1 MKNYIANMQGDWATS
16 AAYVKYSFE
25 RCIHHGRLYA
35 NGHGIFKGND
45 EDLAEALR
53 CLGQG
58 LHCLEDFGAH
68 TNYVELALRELGLHN
83 VFPHTGTATAINL
96 RGKHTFPLVTGTFGM
111 VDFFHSVLGEATD
124 HFTQTEISEM
134 DNALCSA
141 QSSSQSSNPLNSL
154 TSLLSKIP
162 GTKDL
167 CTEAERLH
175 ASSQA
180 QARASGPSSS
190 TRGVGDFNQQPG
202 WHEANAVYQ
211 QGYNQQA
218 HWNQQPSQPQWGQQ
232 QQQQQQPGAWDQPP
246 PRQHQWEQQHQQAQ
260 WGQQQPQRHPEQHSQ
275 PPFTNQQAPPHAAP
289 PQQRA
294 PGPGLPGIPNFDPS
308 KTVQQIYPILVFRDK
323 VVRSISAIISKI
335 PGLET
340 LVDKITETLT
350 VFILSLLAPFIRPI
364 INGLTTQ
371 LQAGSS
377 AVVDSSGKHQYE
389 PWTDPHCTD
398 PTHSMLSKDHFSN
411 ILNEPA
417 GQVASEILKFVA
429 PRVMY
434 AWDHPNVPVQQV
446 LDDCMKV
453 FHHPAA
459 RDHHCE
465 VHRNMFDAVQKWA
478 SRRPGGGRDLDDI
491 LSSESVRAGRNHK
504 DDGQTG
510 GAGGHS
516 HAAPGATPAQHSIG
530 GMSAGFPG
538 QQQQQ
543 HHHHSQSGGGWGGSS
558 PQPQHS
564 HHQSAGSGGGG
575 GFNPLAQLSHVP
587 GMSGVSSTLN
597 KVSSFVPGGLGGFG
611 GSSHGG
617 GGGGRRG
624 LDDDDNDDPSSTGP
638 AYQDQGQ
645 GQGQAGLLQPEM
657 PHGTAMGIGAGESIS
672 RAHSPLPPPGYEGY
686 HGAAGQG
693 EYRPEGGYQGGYG
706 TGQQQQ
712 QQHAQGQ
719 GQGQGQGHEAY
730 GQPPPGGAGGVY
742 DDHARYQ
749 GGQSAQYYDDA
760 GRGQEQGPGLGNMG
774 RDDEYYR

>member
-1 MKNYIANMQGDWATS
+1 MASSAQSVLLISLIALLLLATPSYAFGAGNIASISAIEGRNFRHGDIEDALKLVACIKGHKWTSMMIKRVYFGNWLRDYSQAMDTGTLSKAQPETIRILVWILSFLSFGYATAEFEVTAERLGVYRPEEHIDNPKNYNDDKDARQVDPRLRGPIRPIELQVDPQTGMKNYIANMHGDWATS

-25 RCIHHGRLYA
+25 RCMYHGRLYT
-35 NGHGIFKGND
+35 NGHGIFKGKD

-53 CLGQG
+53 YMGQG

-124 HFTQTEISEM
+124 HFTQSEINEM

-154 TSLLSKIP
+154 TGLLSKIP

-167 CTEAERLH
+167 CTEAERLQ

-202 WHEANAVYQ
+202 RHDANAAYQ
-211 QGYNQQA
+211 QGYNQHP

-232 QQQQQQPGAWDQPP
+232 QQQQPGAWNQPP
-246 PRQHQWEQQHQQAQ
+246 SHQSQWEQQHHQPQ
-260 WGQQQPQRHPEQHSQ
+260 WGQQQPQWHQEQHSQ

-289 PQQRA
+289 PQQSAQR
-294 PGPGLPGIPNFDPS
+294 PGLPGMPNFDPS

-335 PGLET
+335 PGLEA

-459 RDHHCE
+459 RDHQCE

-504 DDGQTG
+504 DGGQTG

-516 HAAPGATPAQHSIG
+516 HGAPGAKPVQHSIG

-538 QQQQQ
+538 QHQQQQQ
-543 HHHHSQSGGGWGGSS
+543 HHHHSQSGSVGGGYS

-587 GMSGVSSTLN
+587 GMSG
-597 KVSSFVPGGLGGFG
+597 P
-611 GSSHGG
+611 
-617 GGGGRRG
+617 RRRWREER
-624 LDDDDNDDPSSTGP
+624 
-638 AYQDQGQ
+638 
-645 GQGQAGLLQPEM
+645 AG
-657 PHGTAMGIGAGESIS
+657 
-672 RAHSPLPPPGYEGY
+672 
-686 HGAAGQG
+686 
-693 EYRPEGGYQGGYG
+693 
-706 TGQQQQ
+706 
-712 QQHAQGQ
+712 
-719 GQGQGQGHEAY
+719 
-730 GQPPPGGAGGVY
+730 
-742 DDHARYQ
+742 
-749 GGQSAQYYDDA
+749 
-760 GRGQEQGPGLGNMG
+760 
-774 RDDEYYR
+774 

>member
-1 MKNYIANMQGDWATS
+1 MKNYIANMHGDWATS

-25 RCIHHGRLYA
+25 RCIHYGRLYA
-35 NGHGIFKGND
+35 NGHGIFKGKD

-58 LHCLEDFGAH
+58 LHCLEDFSAH
-68 TNYVELALRELGLHN
+68 TNYVELALRELGMHN

-96 RGKHTFPLVTGTFGM
+96 QGRHTFPLVTGTFGM

-124 HFTQTEISEM
+124 HFTQTEINEM
-134 DNALCSA
+134 DNALGSA

-154 TSLLSKIP
+154 TGLLSKIP

-167 CTEAERLH
+167 CSEAERLQ

-180 QARASGPSSS
+180 QARASGQTSS

-202 WHEANAVYQ
+202 WGDPNAVYQ
-211 QGYNQQA
+211 QGYNQQS
-218 HWNQQPSQPQWGQQ
+218 HWNQQPSQPLWGQQ
-232 QQQQQQPGAWDQPP
+232 QQQQPDQWNQPP
-246 PRQHQWEQQHQQAQ
+246 SHQNQWEQHRYQPQ
-260 WGQQQPQRHPEQHSQ
+260 WGQQQQPPPPPPPQWNQQQQQHSQ

-289 PQQRA
+289 PQQSA
-294 PGPGLPGIPNFDPS
+294 PGPGLPGMPNFDPS

-335 PGLET
+335 PGLEA

-350 VFILSLLAPFIRPI
+350 VFILSLLAPFIQPI
-364 INGLTTQ
+364 IKGLTAQ

-411 ILNEPA
+411 ILNQPA
-417 GQVASEILKFVA
+417 GQVATEIVKFVA

-453 FHHPAA
+453 FHHPAV

-465 VHRNMFDAVQKWA
+465 VHRNMFDAVQQWA
-478 SRRPGGGRDLDDI
+478 SRRPGRGRDLDDI

-504 DDGQTG
+504 EAGQTG
-510 GAGGHS
+510 GGGGHS
-516 HAAPGATPAQHSIG
+516 HTAPAAQHSFA

-538 QQQQQ
+538 HQQQ
-543 HHHHSQSGGGWGGSS
+543 HHPPSGTGSG
-558 PQPQHS
+558 
-564 HHQSAGSGGGG
+564 AAGGGG
-575 GFNPLAQLSHVP
+575 GGSFNPLAQLSHVP
-587 GMSGVSSTLN
+587 GMSGVSSKLN
-597 KVSSFVPGGLGGFG
+597 KFSSFVPGGLGGFT
-611 GSSHGG
+611 GSSHG

-624 LDDDDNDDPSSTGP
+624 LDDDDNNDNDLQSSAAP
-638 AYQDQGQ
+638 AYQGQ
-645 GQGQAGLLQPEM
+645 SYGQAGLLQPDM
-657 PHGTAMGIGAGESIS
+657 PAGMGEAGS
-672 RAHSPLPPPGYEGY
+672 RAHSPAPPTGYEAY
-686 HGAAGQG
+686 HGGQG
-693 EYRPEGGYQGGYG
+693 EYRPESAPYGGQD
-706 TGQQQQ
+706 
-712 QQHAQGQ
+712 
-719 GQGQGQGHEAY
+719 AY
-730 GQPPPGGAGGVY
+730 SYAPPPPGQDQGQEAGFAQLHQQLQQQAGAGWAYPDQGQY
-742 DDHARYQ
+742 P

-760 GRGQEQGPGLGNMG
+760 GQGQEQGRGNIG
-774 RDDEYYR
+774 RDYEYYR